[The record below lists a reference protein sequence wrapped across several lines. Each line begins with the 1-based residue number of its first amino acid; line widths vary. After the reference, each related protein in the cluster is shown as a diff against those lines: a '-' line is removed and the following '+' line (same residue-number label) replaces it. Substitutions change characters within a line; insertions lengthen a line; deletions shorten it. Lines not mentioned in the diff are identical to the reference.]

1 MWKRCA
7 EPPGKFI
14 LILVWAISVLTSCFV
29 YYRWTPLQTAA
40 ATGKAEVV
48 RQLVEAGAR
57 VAARTAVKIG
67 WGKTAGDL
75 AKEHGH
81 HEVVRLL
88 LGDKAAGKEP
98 PERPP
103 TDAGVT
109 SNANAPNDGP
119 QTTTSSGAY
128 PDGGRQYA
136 QYAQAP
142 HTNAAEAYPAGKSR
156 LSRFISSKAFV
167 AFLVL
172 CALLLVGGL
181 SALRG
186 MQSELAEWRAIREK
200 KAARREKAE
209 KAAAFKRA
217 QEEEAAKRR
226 AAAAEKEVPRVL
238 ACPAVVTEAATK
250 AANDAKAAGEPK
262 PRKDHSAVHRCV
274 LDLGG
279 PGTTSELSRASGGQ
293 GEEGADGDS
302 KRQAEDPNKC
312 TVCAEFLTAVAEKVK
327 IELAGSG
334 SKDGAGT
341 ADRVLGT
348 ACGEAQG
355 GGNSRHGKLCDS
367 LLTLRKDVARPLG
380 LGVPP
385 RKICERVSQKDALI
399 CELKAAKEGTV
410 NADGGDAAAGD
421 AFKRISLLVH
431 PDKHRGHHSTKANSA
446 FRLLKQARDHFD
458 LKAKRDAERQKKE

>member
-1 MWKRCA
+1 MWKPCA
-7 EPPGKFI
+7 EPPGEFI
-14 LILVWAISVLTSCFV
+14 LILVWEIRMTSCFV
-29 YYRWTPLQTAA
+29 YRWTPLQTAA

-57 VAARTAVKIG
+57 VNARTTVKIG

-103 TDAGVT
+103 ADAGVT
-109 SNANAPNDGP
+109 SNANAPSPGPGGP
-119 QTTTSSGAY
+119 QTTSGGGAY

-186 MQSELAEWRAIREK
+186 MQNELTEWRAIREK

-217 QEEEAAKRR
+217 QE
-226 AAAAEKEVPRVL
+226 VSL
-238 ACPAVVTEAATK
+238 
-250 AANDAKAAGEPK
+250 
-262 PRKDHSAVHRCV
+262 
-274 LDLGG
+274 
-279 PGTTSELSRASGGQ
+279 
-293 GEEGADGDS
+293 
-302 KRQAEDPNKC
+302 
-312 TVCAEFLTAVAEKVK
+312 FLFPY
-327 IELAGSG
+327 
-334 SKDGAGT
+334 
-341 ADRVLGT
+341 
-348 ACGEAQG
+348 
-355 GGNSRHGKLCDS
+355 GKL
-367 LLTLRKDVARPLG
+367 
-380 LGVPP
+380 
-385 RKICERVSQKDALI
+385 E
-399 CELKAAKEGTV
+399 
-410 NADGGDAAAGD
+410 
-421 AFKRISLLVH
+421 
-431 PDKHRGHHSTKANSA
+431 
-446 FRLLKQARDHFD
+446 
-458 LKAKRDAERQKKE
+458 